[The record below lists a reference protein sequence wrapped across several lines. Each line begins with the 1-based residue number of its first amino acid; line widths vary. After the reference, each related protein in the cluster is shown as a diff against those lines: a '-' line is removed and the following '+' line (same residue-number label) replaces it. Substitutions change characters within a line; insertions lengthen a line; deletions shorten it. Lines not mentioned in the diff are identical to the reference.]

1 MSNKDELAQVIAT
14 LGLVTR
20 QGSRF
25 VVKSPTLHGQTSDFE
40 VWRDESGK
48 IRCSC
53 FQNDDREGISDCCE
67 HILSVK
73 HALTIEMAGEQP
85 MNGKSDIAEDSKEA
99 LQMTNLQKQQVK
111 VLNSKGQPAYSKGN
125 LQYEKSGVEG
135 TLNSLEAELHSATE
149 LSAAE
154 RKMAVVKEA
163 GETGRTGTQEEA
175 SMRPTSAPIAQP
187 LQFSCSFR
195 ELNEEES
202 SSGRTPDRRAEESRV
217 LEPID
222 DAEWQTAVNIL
233 DGVAPKWSYS
243 VRAVQMVGNMIVVIV
258 SVTVD
263 GVTREGVGA
272 GSGELEVAL
281 RTAED
286 EALKRAANKF
296 GFARLQAH
304 SNTELVEQKIVSKDV
319 GGFPCDPQAR
329 SMAELVMPRQLG
341 IMRALARES
350 GVDADKESMQ
360 VLHCKTEEL
369 SKRAASSFIE
379 YLQLLPFKKPD
390 RLRKAS

>member
-1 MSNKDELAQVIAT
+1 MKQKIKTNRMSNKDELAQVIAM

-25 VVKSPTLHGQTSDFE
+25 VVKSPTLHGRTSDFE
-40 VWRDESGK
+40 VWRDEAGK
-48 IRCSC
+48 IHCSC
-53 FQNDDREGISDCCE
+53 LENDNREGISDRCE

-73 HALTIEMAGEQP
+73 HALTMEMAGQQP
-85 MNGKSDIAEDSKEA
+85 LNGKSDIADDSKEA
-99 LQMTNLQKQQVK
+99 KLQMTCLQKQEV
-111 VLNSKGQPAYSKGN
+111 
-125 LQYEKSGVEG
+125 
-135 TLNSLEAELHSATE
+135 T
-149 LSAAE
+149 
-154 RKMAVVKEA
+154 
-163 GETGRTGTQEEA
+163 
-175 SMRPTSAPIAQP
+175 QP
-187 LQFSCSFR
+187 LQFSSSFR
-195 ELNEEES
+195 VSNEVEGS
-202 SSGRTPDRRAEESRV
+202 SSGQMPDQRAEENKV
-217 LEPID
+217 LGQID
-222 DAEWQTAVNIL
+222 DAGWRAAADIL

-243 VRAVQMVGNMIVVIV
+243 VRAVQLVGNMVVVIV

-263 GVTREGVGA
+263 GVAREGIGA
-272 GSGELEVAL
+272 GSGELEGAL

-296 GFARLQAH
+296 GSARPQAH
-304 SNTELVEQKIVSKDV
+304 SSNELVDQKIASKQV

-341 IMRALARES
+341 MMRALARES
-350 GVDADKESMQ
+350 GVDVDKESMQ

>member
-1 MSNKDELAQVIAT
+1 MKQKIKGNRMSNKDELAQVIAT

-40 VWRDESGK
+40 VWRDEAGK

-53 FQNDDREGISDCCE
+53 LENDDREGISDRCE

-73 HALTIEMAGEQP
+73 HALT
-85 MNGKSDIAEDSKEA
+85 KE
-99 LQMTNLQKQQVK
+99 
-111 VLNSKGQPAYSKGN
+111 
-125 LQYEKSGVEG
+125 
-135 TLNSLEAELHSATE
+135 
-149 LSAAE
+149 
-154 RKMAVVKEA
+154 MAVVKEA
-163 GETGRTGTQEEA
+163 GETERAGTQDEV
-175 SMRPTSAPIAQP
+175 SMKPTSAPIAQP
-187 LQFSCSFR
+187 LQFSSSFR
-195 ELNEEES
+195 VLNEEES
-202 SSGRTPDRRAEESRV
+202 SSGRMPDRRTEESRV
-217 LEPID
+217 LGQID
-222 DAEWQTAVNIL
+222 DAGWQAAADIL

-243 VRAVQMVGNMIVVIV
+243 VRAVQLVGNMIVVIV

-263 GVTREGVGA
+263 GVTREGIGA

-304 SNTELVEQKIVSKDV
+304 SSTELVEQKIASKDV

-379 YLQLLPFKKPD
+379 YLQLLPFKKSD